1 MNRNRKIADKYIANQ
16 IREDMKRRKEE
27 RKKNDR
33 NKGVSTNV

>member
-27 RKKNDR
+27 RKSKKKDD
-33 NKGVSTNV
+33 

>member
-27 RKKNDR
+27 RK
-33 NKGVSTNV
+33 NKKKDD